1 VLLASA
7 LTLLLPREHL
17 FPLMTWICW
26 AHVVAACLILPAR
39 MGIWLFVLAVGLNAF
54 LVVVNSLKV
63 GLTGLPLTML
73 DLRIAVG
80 NPGGLW
86 DSLNL
91 PKWTLYLTLAGLA
104 FAATLVLLAA
114 AGSLRSWLRSKAS
127 RPPASASASRMA
139 CVLFIVL
146 AADAN
151 LHLMFRHLSGYRGTW
166 EPQGLVAMAADIGV
180 VPFLA
185 YSRHVEGLD
194 TGDFYRPDPGTAP
207 PTDAEIQEAVRRYV
221 DFESNPAAISGVAPN
236 IVVLLAES
244 TFDPNAAFRLT
255 GQAES
260 SLFAAG
266 DRTAAVGPLQVN
278 VIGGGTWVTEFES
291 LVGLDSR
298 LFGYAGYYTH
308 SSLSP
313 YVRRTLA
320 TDLKARGYHTLALL
334 PHEGDFYNYRNAYH
348 AYGFDRVVDS
358 RDRGWA
364 AGWRHTDLAIAE
376 DVAKVL
382 GPRPASPFFA
392 YVGLVENH
400 GPHVCDLSS
409 VEQIP
414 LQFSDTQ
421 DFEPNCA
428 LHEYLRRLK
437 STEAAVVAI
446 EGYLRKLEARQRR
459 PYVLLVYG
467 DHQPFTFTGTHMVR
481 YDYGP
486 FRTPQAKTTTFF
498 HLKASDSRRLRCCLS
513 NVPATLLPTLLSTF
527 VADTPQDVYLGV
539 SLWLYERCGYDALR
553 QRPLSEIT
561 RQARQARDATPG
573 AQDARTAACASAYGQ
588 ALAAYRQA
596 GLMDQR
602 LQD

>member
-1 VLLASA
+1 
-7 LTLLLPREHL
+7 
-17 FPLMTWICW
+17 
-26 AHVVAACLILPAR
+26 
-39 MGIWLFVLAVGLNAF
+39 
-54 LVVVNSLKV
+54 
-63 GLTGLPLTML
+63 
-73 DLRIAVG
+73 
-80 NPGGLW
+80 
-86 DSLNL
+86 
-91 PKWTLYLTLAGLA
+91 
-104 FAATLVLLAA
+104 
-114 AGSLRSWLRSKAS
+114 
-127 RPPASASASRMA
+127 
-139 CVLFIVL
+139 
-146 AADAN
+146 
-151 LHLMFRHLSGYRGTW
+151 
-166 EPQGLVAMAADIGV
+166 MAAEIGV

-185 YSRHVEGLD
+185 YSRHVEGLN
-194 TGDFYRPDPGTAP
+194 TGDFYRLDPERRP
-207 PTDAEIQEAVRRYV
+207 PADAGIQEAVQRYV
-221 DFESNPAAISGVAPN
+221 DFASNPAANPGVAPN

-255 GQAES
+255 GQAAS
-260 SLFAAG
+260 SLFSAG
-266 DRTAAVGPLQVN
+266 DRTAAVGPLRVN

-291 LVGLDSR
+291 IVGLDSR

-320 TDLKARGYHTLALL
+320 TDLKARGYHTLAVL

-358 RDRGWA
+358 QDRGWA
-364 AGWRHTDLAIAE
+364 EGWRHTDLAIAE
-376 DVAKVL
+376 DVTKVL

-400 GPHVCDLSS
+400 GPHVCDLSN

-414 LQFSDTQ
+414 VRFSDTQ

-437 STEAAVVAI
+437 STEAAVAAI
-446 EGYLRKLEARQRR
+446 ERYLRELEARDRR

-486 FRTPQAKTTTFF
+486 FRTQLPNTTTFF
-498 HLKASDSRRLRCCLS
+498 HLKASDPRRLRCCLRDI
-513 NVPATLLPTLLSTF
+513 PATLLPTLLSAF
-527 VADTPQDVYLGV
+527 VADAPQDVYLGV
-539 SLWLYERCGYDALR
+539 NLWLYERCGYDALR
-553 QRPLSEIT
+553 ERPLSEIT
-561 RQARQARDATPG
+561 RQARQSSEATPG
-573 AQDARTAACASAYGQ
+573 ANDAPTAACSSASGQ

-602 LQD
+602 LRD